1 MIKLI
6 KWTNLEMNH
15 LVIHFEI
22 NGKEFQ
28 RFSTEHTLNWWAKI
42 NTFTNDKNY
51 CTEEQTLEL
60 ESIVKA
66 YFDTEGKFKEQLQI
80 EN

>member
-1 MIKLI
+1 MIKYLSHRYYGKGFLAI
-6 KWTNLEMNH
+6 D
-15 LVIHFEI
+15 FEI
-22 NGKEFQ
+22 NGVKFNRSSCFQ
-28 RFSTEHTLNWWAKI
+28 KLLWW
-42 NTFTNDKNY
+42 KNY
-51 CTEEQTLEL
+51 NEGVYYQEEESLEL